1 MVPRPGAKIRVVGW
15 LVRHPSNFVVSLI
28 MCSSVVSI
36 LCIFMLTLIVVSP
49 VTEKREIV
57 RNMGAMPYSIVALVT
72 LMIIQSIVLIT
83 CALRCVS

>member
-1 MVPRPGAKIRVVGW
+1 
-15 LVRHPSNFVVSLI
+15 
-28 MCSSVVSI
+28 
-36 LCIFMLTLIVVSP
+36 MLTLIVVSP